1 MPAPPAGAASTPP
14 AATGEIASRLQK
26 LTLQALVYGD
36 TARQRM
42 VFING
47 RKYVEGE
54 TVEGELVLE
63 KITEEG
69 AVLSYQGQRALLRE
83 RSGR

>member
-1 MPAPPAGAASTPP
+1 MPPAGA
-14 AATGEIASRLQK
+14 EITSRVQK
-26 LTLQALVYGD
+26 LTLQALVYAD
-36 TARQRM
+36 LPKQRM

-54 TVEGELVLE
+54 TVEGDLVLE

-69 AVLSYQGQRALLRE
+69 AVLSYQGQRTLLRE